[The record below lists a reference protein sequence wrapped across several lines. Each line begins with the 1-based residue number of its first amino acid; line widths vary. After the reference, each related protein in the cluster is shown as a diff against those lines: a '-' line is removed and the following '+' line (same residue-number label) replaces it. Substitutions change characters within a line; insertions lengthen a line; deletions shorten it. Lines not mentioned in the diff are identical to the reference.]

1 MTLRIHALFHTDYED
16 LSFIKQWANNH
27 HHMISVSRSYDDYSL
42 PEHDSFDWLIVM
54 GGPMSVHDDEKY
66 PWLVNEKR
74 LIKQSIDNGKT
85 VIGVC
90 LGAQLIAH
98 CLGAQL
104 IAHCLGATI
113 QPSSVKEIGWLPIRL
128 TKEGQSHPLL
138 QDLPKQ
144 PFTVF
149 HWHGDGFDCPQGATA
164 IATSEAWF
172 NQGFIYQTPL
182 HKELGTWIM
191 GWQCHF
197 EVTKESIVKMVEN
210 GHNAIQSGLS
220 NYPKT
225 VQSAN
230 EIIEA
235 GHKYIEDNNARL
247 AAMLNR
253 IAKSD

>member
-16 LSFIKQWANNH
+16 LSFIKQWVNSQ
-27 HHMISVSRSYDDYSL
+27 HHMMSISRSDDDCPL
-42 PEHDSFDWLIVM
+42 PEQDSFDWLIVM
-54 GGPMSVHDDEKY
+54 GGPMSIHDEEEY
-66 PWLVNEKR
+66 PWLINEKR

-98 CLGAQL
+98 CLGA
-104 IAHCLGATI
+104 TV
-113 QPSSVKEIGWLPIRL
+113 QPANVKEVGWLPIRL
-128 TKEGQSHPLL
+128 TAEGQSHPLL

-144 PFTVF
+144 AFTVF

-164 IATSEAWF
+164 IATSQAWA
-172 NQGFIYQTPL
+172 NQGFIYQTPQ
-182 HKELGTWIM
+182 HKALGTWVV

-197 EVTKESIVKMVEN
+197 EVTKESLVKMVTN
-210 GHNAIQSGLS
+210 GADYIKDGLN

-225 VQSAN
+225 VQSAD
-230 EIIEA
+230 EIIA
-235 GHKYIEDNNARL
+235 RGDQYIADNNARL

-253 IAKSD
+253 IVASEK

>member
-1 MTLRIHALFHTDYED
+1 M
-16 LSFIKQWANNH
+16 
-27 HHMISVSRSYDDYSL
+27 SVTRSYLNDVL
-42 PEHDSFDWLIVM
+42 PTHDSFDWLIVM
-54 GGPMSVHDDEKY
+54 GGPMSVHDDEEH

-98 CLGAQL
+98 CLGA
-104 IAHCLGATI
+104 TV
-113 QPSSVKEIGWLPIRL
+113 QPANIKEIGWLPIRL
-128 TKEGQSHPLL
+128 TAEGLSHPLL
-138 QDLPKQ
+138 KDLPKH

-164 IATSEAWF
+164 IATSEAWA

-182 HKELGTWIM
+182 HKEIGTWVV

-197 EVTKESIVKMVEN
+197 EVTKESLVKMVTN
-210 GHNAIQSGLS
+210 GADYIQSGLS

-225 VQSAN
+225 VQSADT
-230 EIIEA
+230 IIEA
-235 GHKYIEDNNARL
+235 GNQYIEDNNARL

-253 IAKSD
+253 IAKTK

>member
-1 MTLRIHALFHTDYED
+1 MNLRIHALFHTNYED
-16 LSFIKQWANNH
+16 LSFIKQWAISQNH
-27 HHMISVSRSYDDYSL
+27 SISYTRSYQNDGL
-42 PEHDSFDWLIVM
+42 TTHDSFDWLIVM
-54 GGPMSVHDDEKY
+54 GGPMSVHDEEKH

-98 CLGAQL
+98 CLGA
-104 IAHCLGATI
+104 TV
-113 QPSSVKEIGWLPIRL
+113 QPANVKEIGWLPIQL
-128 TKEGQSHPLL
+128 TEEGQSHPLL

-144 PFTVF
+144 AFTVF

-164 IATSEAWF
+164 IATSEAWA

-182 HKELGTWIM
+182 HKELGTWVM

-197 EVTKESIVKMVEN
+197 EVTKESLVKMVAN
-210 GHNAIQSGLS
+210 GHNYIQNGLS

-225 VQSAN
+225 VQSADT
-230 EIIEA
+230 IIES
-235 GHKYIEDNNARL
+235 GNKYIEDNNARL

-253 IAKSD
+253 IAKTK